1 MANLSW
7 ERPAAHNCRY
17 FIVSYCNDRDMA
29 GPSWPVAHCQGL
41 RSTLRQTPEQRLVG
55 SHCPI
60 VTQTVLIS
68 GVGIAGPTLAFW
80 LKAAGFQPTLVE
92 HAPALRRGGYVI
104 DFWGLGYA
112 IAERMGL
119 ADDVNR
125 AGYHIQ
131 ELRVVDAKGARISG
145 FGTRLFFDL
154 SGGRYVTVG
163 RSTLSRLLLEKVS
176 RDVETVFGDEI
187 AEIDDRQ
194 AHVKVQFKSGAER
207 QFDFVVGADG
217 LHSNVR
223 RLIFGPQD
231 RFEKRLGY
239 VVAAFEASGYRPR
252 DEDVYVM
259 YNQPGGMVG
268 RVSLRDDKTLFL
280 FVFAQDADASMHDLP
295 AQKRLLRTT
304 FGESQWECRRILE
317 VLDDAP
323 ELYFDRV
330 SQIRMDHWS
339 RGRVALLGDAAYC
352 VSLLAGQGS
361 ALAMTGA
368 YVLAGELARAGGQPE
383 IAFGNYE
390 KLLRGFVEKKQQG
403 AERFASAFAPKTRLG
418 LFFRNQVMRAAAIPG
433 LARFTFGRDIVDT
446 LQLPDYRWPHLS

>member
-1 MANLSW
+1 
-7 ERPAAHNCRY
+7 
-17 FIVSYCNDRDMA
+17 
-29 GPSWPVAHCQGL
+29 
-41 RSTLRQTPEQRLVG
+41 
-55 SHCPI
+55 
-60 VTQTVLIS
+60 VTKTVLIS

-92 HAPALRRGGYVI
+92 QAPALRGSGYVI

-119 ADDVNR
+119 AEDVNR
-125 AGYHIQ
+125 AGYHVQ
-131 ELRVVDAKGARISG
+131 EVRIVNAKGDRISG
-145 FGTRLFFDL
+145 FGTKPFLEL

-163 RSTLSRLLLEKVS
+163 RGTLSRLLFERVS
-176 RDVETVFGDEI
+176 RDAETIFGDEI
-187 AEIDDRQ
+187 AEIDDQ
-194 AHVKVQFKSGAER
+194 QTQVKVRLKSGVER
-207 QFDFVVGADG
+207 QFDLVVGADG

-231 RFEKRLGY
+231 RFERRLGY

-252 DEDVYVM
+252 SEDVYVM
-259 YNQPGGMVG
+259 YNRPGGMVG

-280 FVFAQDADASMHDLP
+280 FVFAEDADASMHDVA
-295 AQKRLLRTT
+295 AQKQLLRMK
-304 FGESQWECRRILE
+304 FGESQWECPRILDA
-317 VLDDAP
+317 LDEAP

-330 SQIRMDHWS
+330 SQIKMEHWS
-339 RGRVALLGDAAYC
+339 CGRVALLGDAAYC

-368 YVLAGELARAGGQPE
+368 YILAGELAKAGGQSD

-390 KLLRGFVEKKQQG
+390 KILRGFVEKKQQG
-403 AERFASAFAPKTRLG
+403 AERFASAFAPKTWLG
-418 LFFRNQVMRAAAIPG
+418 LFFRNQVIRAAAIPG

-446 LQLPDYRWPHLS
+446 LQLPDYHWPHLT